1 MLASKAGNGFLIKA
15 NISSVGKGTGGHR
28 RRQGRSANAALLRRR
43 TAGPSQ
49 DPCTGN
55 RGSFGLKLA
64 KALANEDDG
73 LNRDGL
79 KKWDPTNWVEPA
91 AHNKTSFRILAIAAA
106 VCVGACTTDV
116 ISAKWGAFVHLV
128 AFATWFGS
136 NFWTTFIGGITM
148 YKNLPRQTF
157 GRLQSHLFPKYFQLS
172 AVTIL
177 TSLVTLR
184 SFSAGVGIA
193 KPVYTTLAVSLVATL
208 LNLLWLEPS
217 ATKVMFARYKLENQE
232 KNEEQSGTGAEGEIS
247 KLKKEFGKLH
257 GISSAI
263 NLVALCGSVSH
274 AFWLAAKLV

>member
-1 MLASKAGNGFLIKA
+1 MLASKAGNSFFIKA
-15 NISSVGKGTGGHR
+15 NISVGKGTGGYR
-28 RRQGRSANAALLRRR
+28 RRRGRSADAALLTRR
-43 TAGPSQ
+43 TVEPFK

-55 RGSFGLKLA
+55 RGSFGLKLV
-64 KALANEDDG
+64 KALANEEDG

-184 SFSAGVGIA
+184 SFSAGVVIA
-193 KPVYTTLAVSLVATL
+193 KPIYITLAVSLVATL
-208 LNLLWLEPS
+208 LNLLWLEPC
-217 ATKVMFARYKLENQE
+217 ATKVMFARYKMENLQAAD
-232 KNEEQSGTGAEGEIS
+232 KKEEPGTDGEIS